1 MFKDTSSTT
10 TSTTSTTTPGPP
22 PVSSPERC
30 RDAPTCR
37 RYKGPLRGGF
47 WPPEVAAA
55 VCAQHP
61 ELVASC
67 PVLCDTCSTTTTTT
81 TTTSTQT
88 TTTSTTTPLLLNQIN
103 QSYSYCV
110 NITDDCDNGF
120 AGDQAERT
128 DSTHCAWCKAGFE
141 LDPKDK
147 LCRACPCG
155 KYKSGGSREN
165 PRERCVRK
173 SKYDGTNCHH
183 QIECAKNKNNNP
195 CGMQPSRRVDT
206 TISPDT
212 TPGAPGSTAT
222 QGATMFPATTP
233 AANGAPPYGASGER
247 GSGLG
252 TDDVDNG
259 SGGSGSGSSNGGSST
274 AIPNAA
280 ASTAATRDTTTS
292 PVTRSPP
299 TATAATTCEPAT
311 SLAYTPL
318 PGDDATK
325 DWDDSVC
332 QKKTKCQAG
341 ERYEQD
347 HSVVAAA
354 QPGQQAKGFDACVPC
369 PRNQYQDL
377 AGHYSPTCRR
387 CEYGTMTT
395 TGGAQSVDDCRPVNI
410 RIFRSSHRIW
420 FLFDASVGSQF
431 AMMEMATTARDLS
444 ATESQPTTTHFVP
457 LTAKFAGMQVLPG
470 QQVIAS
476 IRGKPKAD
484 DGMAAADY
492 DDSTRVESTTAAVCG
507 CLNYRSILPGNC
519 SQEHELMYEVPQST
533 PHALHDIVPGEDE
546 LATALFDAAL
556 VYVYH

>member
-1 MFKDTSSTT
+1 MCAQHPLLYDSCPELCNTCFAA
-10 TSTTSTTTPGPP
+10 TSTTSTASAGTW
-22 PVSSPERC
+22 PVDP
-30 RDAPTCR
+30 DLD
-37 RYKGPLRGGF
+37 K
-47 WPPEVAAA
+47 
-55 VCAQHP
+55 
-61 ELVASC
+61 EL
-67 PVLCDTCSTTTTTT
+67 
-81 TTTSTQT
+81 
-88 TTTSTTTPLLLNQIN
+88 N
-103 QSYSYCV
+103 SYCV
-110 NITDDCDNGF
+110 NITDGCKNGT
-120 AGDQAERT
+120 AGDQTERT
-128 DSTHCAWCKAGFE
+128 DETASQCAWCDAGYE
-141 LDPKDK
+141 LNQTNK
-147 LCRACPCG
+147 LCQSCSCG
-155 KYKSGGSREN
+155 KYKSKNPNPN

-195 CGMQPSRRVDT
+195 CGMEPSRRVDST
-206 TISPDT
+206 TLPDA
-212 TPGAPGSTAT
+212 TPGAPGSTAI
-222 QGATMFPATTP
+222 QGATMFPATIP
-233 AANGAPPYGASGER
+233 AANGAPPHSASGER

-259 SGGSGSGSSNGGSST
+259 GSGSGSGNGGSST
-274 AIPNAA
+274 AISNAA
-280 ASTAATRDTTTS
+280 ASTAATRDTTTG

-299 TATAATTCEPAT
+299 TATAATTCESAT
-311 SLAYTPL
+311 SLAYAPL

-325 DWDDSVC
+325 DRDDSVC
-332 QKKTKCQAG
+332 QKKTKCQPG
-341 ERYEQD
+341 ERYTQD
-347 HSVVAAA
+347 DSVVATAVDR
-354 QPGQQAKGFDACVPC
+354 QQAENFDACVPC

-492 DDSTRVESTTAAVCG
+492 DDSTRVESMTAAVCG

-519 SQEHELMYEVPQST
+519 SQEHELMYEVPQNT

-546 LATALFDAAL
+546 LAAGLFDAAL